1 MIARRSLIGGL
12 LAGLA
17 APAIVRTPGL
27 LMPVRRVDVPWEWS
41 GAEIAAMSH
50 RSNHYTCIN
59 FNRVQGW
66 MPKEAL
72 RGSWLKVSSIDA

>member
-27 LMPVRRVDVPWEWS
+27 LMSVRVPKLPP
-41 GAEIAAMSH
+41 AAFPDGYMFRLHPGVNTISMSDIMM
-50 RSNHYTCIN
+50 NL
-59 FNRVQGW
+59 
-66 MPKEAL
+66 AL
-72 RGSWLKVSSIDA
+72 YGHAAVFVSHA